1 MSSEQT
7 FNAFLDE
14 LASSVPAP
22 GGGSAAAATGAMGAA
37 LISMVCN
44 LTIGKEKFV
53 AVENQMKAILVRS
66 EELQAQLTRM
76 MQKDVEAFDQ
86 VMAAYRLPKGSDEE
100 KAARSAA
107 IQAGAKTATL
117 APLRT
122 ARGCAELIALSKSVA
137 EMGNP
142 NVASD
147 AGVAVLCAQTGL
159 KGAALNVFIN
169 LAMIKDQAF
178 VAQHKTDLDEILA
191 GHDALANEIYELVKD
206 KLEKKA

>member
-14 LASSVPAP
+14 LASSAPAP
-22 GGGSAAAATGAMGAA
+22 GGGSAAAAAGAMGAA

-100 KAARSAA
+100 KTARSAA

-117 APLRT
+117 APLCT

-142 NVASD
+142 NIASD

-178 VAQHKTDLDEILA
+178 VAQHKTELDKILA

>member
-7 FNAFLDE
+7 LNAFLDE
-14 LASSVPAP
+14 LASSAPAP
-22 GGGSAAAATGAMGAA
+22 GGGSAAAAAGAMGAA
-37 LISMVCN
+37 LVSMVCN
-44 LTIGKEKFV
+44 LTIGKEKFA
-53 AVENQMKAILVRS
+53 AVENQMKAILARAG
-66 EELQAQLTRM
+66 ELQAQLTTM

-86 VMAAYRLPKGSDEE
+86 VMTAYRLPKDSHEE
-100 KAARSAA
+100 KVARSAA

-117 APLRT
+117 APLST
-122 ARGCAELIALSKSVA
+122 ARGCAELIVLSKSVA

-169 LAMIKDQAF
+169 LTMIKDQAF

-191 GHDALANEIYELVKD
+191 GHDALANEIYELVKN

>member
-14 LASSVPAP
+14 LASSAPAP
-22 GGGSAAAATGAMGAA
+22 GGGSAAAAAGAMGAA

-44 LTIGKEKFV
+44 LTIGKEKFA
-53 AVENQMKAILVRS
+53 AVENQMKAILTRS
-66 EELQAQLTRM
+66 KELQAQLTKM

-117 APLRT
+117 APLST
-122 ARGCAELIALSKSVA
+122 ARDCAKLIALSKSVA

-142 NVASD
+142 NVVSD

-169 LAMIKDQAF
+169 LAMIKDRAF
-178 VAQHKTDLDEILA
+178 VAQHKADLDEILA
-191 GHDALANEIYELVKD
+191 GHDALANEIYELVKG